1 MALDG
6 NLVVVELG
14 CLSLGDSRKR
24 VLMQPLTLLAE
35 VSRKTL
41 FDLYQGKNSSQWC
54 PSQL

>member
-6 NLVVVELG
+6 NLVAVELG

-54 PSQL
+54 PSRL